1 MTGVCMKTL
10 VDALVGTGLA
20 MSRSDAR
27 RQVQQGH
34 VKVDGERVLS
44 IEATLPAGAHSLRRG
59 REERILSK
67 DHVLTGILED
77 SEGKLGSSVDR

>member
-1 MTGVCMKTL
+1 MKT
-10 VDALVGTGLA
+10 VIDALVGTGLA

-44 IEATLPAGAHSLRRG
+44 IEAILPADAHSLRRG
-59 REERILSK
+59 REERILRE

-77 SEGKLGSSVDR
+77 SEGK

>member
-1 MTGVCMKTL
+1 MKSV

-34 VKVDGERVLS
+34 VRVDGERVLS
-44 IEATLPAGAHSLRRG
+44 IEALLPAGAHSLRRG
-59 REERILSK
+59 REERILNESRQ
-67 DHVLTGILED
+67 DPLLTGILE
-77 SEGKLGSSVDR
+77 GK

>member
-1 MTGVCMKTL
+1 MKTV
-10 VDALVGTGLA
+10 VDALVGSGLA

-34 VKVDGERVLS
+34 VKVDGERVGS
-44 IEATLPAGAHSLRRG
+44 IEAVLPAGAHLLRRG

-67 DHVLTGILED
+67 VSREDPLLNGILEG
-77 SEGKLGSSVDR
+77 E

>member
-1 MTGVCMKTL
+1 MKTV
-10 VDALVGTGLA
+10 VDALVGLWLA

-44 IEATLPAGAHSLRRG
+44 IEALLPAGGHSLRRG
-59 REERILSK
+59 REERILRESRE
-67 DHVLTGILED
+67 DHVETGILEG
-77 SEGKLGSSVDR
+77 E

>member
-1 MTGVCMKTL
+1 
-10 VDALVGTGLA
+10 

-44 IEATLPAGAHSLRRG
+44 IEALLPAGAHSLRRG
-59 REERILSK
+59 REERILRESRE
-67 DHVLTGILED
+67 DHVETGILEG
-77 SEGKLGSSVDR
+77 E